1 MDSMVIRCYLEET
14 PLQIFPMMLTYC
26 VPDMF
31 INLHGLFCIFHLILM
46 LFLSVDMKTVMS
58 VDLSPLESKR

>member
-1 MDSMVIRCYLEET
+1 MDSVVIRGCLEET

-31 INLHGLFCIFHLILM
+31 TNLDGRFCIFYLNLM
-46 LFLSVDMKTVMS
+46 IFLSADTKTVMS